1 MAALVMEVV
10 VLLLKII
17 GLVALLVLPETGV
30 LTTFN
35 HRLETVSGMA
45 ALVMEVVVLLLKII
59 IGLVALLVLPETGV
73 LTTFSLPR
81 EIASGTV
88 ALVMEV
94 VVLLLKIIIGLVALL
109 VLPET
114 GVLMIFNHL
123 RATVN
128 GLVALVTE
136 VVVRLGAFAA
146 MIANAVTV
154 MIIATRIGT
163 DVSVQQVK
171 AVSQVTIVEMDKAV
185 SGCAVKESANLAPYL
200 KWL

>member
-1 MAALVMEVV
+1 M
-10 VLLLKII
+10 
-17 GLVALLVLPETGV
+17 G
-30 LTTFN
+30 N
-35 HRLETVSGMA
+35 HHLATV
-45 ALVMEVVVLLLKII
+45 
-59 IGLVALLVLPETGV
+59 
-73 LTTFSLPR
+73 
-81 EIASGTV
+81 SGTV

-114 GVLMIFNHL
+114 GVLTTFNHH

-128 GLVALVTE
+128 GMVALVME
-136 VVVRLGAFAA
+136 VVVRLEDFAE

-154 MIIATRIGT
+154 MISATRTGT

-185 SGCAVKESANLAPYL
+185 SGCAAKESANLAHYL

>member
-1 MAALVMEVV
+1 LKRRVNERVVGQGTHETGVLMIFSHHLETVNGPVALVMEVAVLLLKIIGLVALLVLPETGVLTTSNHLLETVNGMAALVMEVV

-35 HRLETVSGMA
+35 H
-45 ALVMEVVVLLLKII
+45 
-59 IGLVALLVLPETGV
+59 
-73 LTTFSLPR
+73 
-81 EIASGTV
+81 
-88 ALVMEV
+88 
-94 VVLLLKIIIGLVALL
+94 
-109 VLPET
+109 
-114 GVLMIFNHL
+114 H

-128 GLVALVTE
+128 GPVALVME

-146 MIANAVTV
+146 MIVNAVTV

-171 AVSQVTIVEMDKAV
+171 AASQVPIVEMDKAV
-185 SGCAVKESANLAPYL
+185 SGCAAKESANLAHYL

>member
-17 GLVALLVLPETGV
+17 GLVALLVLPETGAQ
-30 LTTFN
+30 TTFN

-59 IGLVALLVLPETGV
+59 GLVALRVLPETGV
-73 LTTFSLPR
+73 LTT
-81 EIASGTV
+81 
-88 ALVMEV
+88 
-94 VVLLLKIIIGLVALL
+94 
-109 VLPET
+109 
-114 GVLMIFNHL
+114 FNHL

-128 GLVALVTE
+128 GLVALVME

-146 MIANAVTV
+146 MIANAATV

-163 DVSVQQVK
+163 DVSVQQED
-171 AVSQVTIVEMDKAV
+171 AASQVTNVEMDKAV
-185 SGCAVKESANLAPYL
+185 SGCAVKDVANLAPYL